1 METRAGTGTVTRL
14 VAKTILDQDKDD
26 SVGHGSRITSK
37 AKGLEFGIAK
47 NVDIVMVRISL
58 ATNEIWPS
66 TINALEM
73 VAEDIWEK
81 GLAGKAF
88 VNLSWHLPIGQSNA
102 ALAKFK
108 EALRGVIAADGIVVT
123 SAGNTGT
130 VIHRLPVY

>member
-1 METRAGTGTVTRL
+1 MPSDTLKPSAVHPLTRKG
-14 VAKTILDQDKDD
+14 
-26 SVGHGSRITSK
+26 ITSK

-88 VNLSWHLPIGQSNA
+88 VNLSWHLPIGQSKA

-108 EALRGVIAADGIVVT
+108 EALGEVIAADGIVVT
-123 SAGNTGT
+123 SAGNSGT
-130 VIHRLPVY
+130 VIHRLP